1 MRNCQ
6 CLTRSDPIKSDASNS
21 DRTASQSSLLKDLLQ
36 KDGAAIFGS
45 VESSQSEIPSIPSR
59 SPLESGADLTV
70 FIAEP
75 FNNRQPDEGEL
86 SAASDDVLRCL
97 FSHDSALEQSFP
109 DHSFNN

>member
-1 MRNCQ
+1 
-6 CLTRSDPIKSDASNS
+6 
-21 DRTASQSSLLKDLLQ
+21 LLKDLLQ
-36 KDGAAIFGS
+36 QDVAAIFGS

-97 FSHDSALEQSFP
+97 FSHDSALEQSVP
-109 DHSFNN
+109 ITLLTMSDRYPLIVVPNR